1 MKTLDV
7 NSIIEHCMSSFDG
20 PKINYSSASEDW
32 CLYLPEEYSQAVTDV
47 SHLLK
52 TVLLPI

>member
-20 PKINYSSASEDW
+20 PKINHSSASEDW

-47 SHLLK
+47 SHLLT